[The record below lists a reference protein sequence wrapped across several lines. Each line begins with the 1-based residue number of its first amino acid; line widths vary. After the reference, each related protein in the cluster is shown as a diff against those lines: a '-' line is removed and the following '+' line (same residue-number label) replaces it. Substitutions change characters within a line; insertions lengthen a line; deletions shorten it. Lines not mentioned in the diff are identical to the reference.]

1 MADTVAEATWVAINQ
16 RAGASN
22 CVLGRPSSDPAYGN
36 GLHEAATVIVML
48 AELDALPRVNL
59 AVAPTPLQE
68 APRLAAAIGLDR
80 LLIKRDDLTGLA
92 MGGNKARKLEYLVA
106 DAMAQ
111 GADVL
116 VTTGAAQSNHCRLTA
131 AAARVAGIEAH
142 LVLRGKAID
151 EVQGNM
157 LLDQLLGATWSF
169 AGDTSPEDCMKDVA
183 VRLAAEGRRPYVIPA
198 GGSNGRGALGYV
210 RCAFELTEQLAEHG
224 EQPRYVLCA
233 GGSCG
238 TLSGLTLGLALAG
251 SATPLAAVSISRSV
265 PDRVAKARQIM
276 ADSCAI
282 LEVENPNAA
291 PVIIDG
297 YVGPG
302 YGMATE
308 LSRRALEFA
317 ARTEGLIL
325 DPVYTAKAF
334 GGLIGEIEAGRIERK
349 DLIVF
354 VHTGGMPA
362 LFADPS
368 LYWHAD

>member
-1 MADTVAEATWVAINQ
+1 
-16 RAGASN
+16 
-22 CVLGRPSSDPAYGN
+22 
-36 GLHEAATVIVML
+36 ML
-48 AELDALPRVNL
+48 AELDALPRMNL

-68 APRLAAAIGLDR
+68 APRLAGAIGLER

-92 MGGNKARKLEYLVA
+92 MGGNKARKLEYLLA
-106 DAMAQ
+106 DAVAK

-116 VTTGAAQSNHCRLTA
+116 VTTGAPQSNHCRLTA
-131 AAARVAGIEAH
+131 AAARVADIDAH
-142 LVLRGKAID
+142 LVFRGEPVD

-157 LLDQLLGATWSF
+157 VLDQLLGATWSF
-169 AGDTSPEDCMKDVA
+169 AGDRSPDECMTEVA
-183 VRLAAEGRRPYVIPA
+183 ARLTAEGRRPYVIPA

-210 RCAFELTEQLAEHG
+210 RCGFELTDELRQRG
-224 EQPRYVLCA
+224 EQPRYVMCA

-251 SATPLAAVSISRSV
+251 GLAPLAAVSISRSV
-265 PDRVAKARQIM
+265 PDRVAKARKIM
-276 ADSCAI
+276 AESCAI
-282 LEVENPNAA
+282 LEVEDPNAT

-308 LSRRALEFA
+308 LSRRALEVA

-334 GGLIGEIEAGRIERK
+334 GGLVGEIEAGRIKRD

-362 LFADPS
+362 LFADPK

>member
-1 MADTVAEATWVAINQ
+1 
-16 RAGASN
+16 
-22 CVLGRPSSDPAYGN
+22 
-36 GLHEAATVIVML
+36 ML
-48 AELDALPRVNL
+48 AALEALPRLDL

-80 LLIKRDDLTGLA
+80 LLVKRDDLTGLA

-106 DAMAQ
+106 DALGR

-116 VTTGAAQSNHCRLTA
+116 ITTGAPQSNHCRLTA
-131 AAARVAGIEAH
+131 AAACVAGIDAH
-142 LVLRGKAID
+142 LVFRGRPID

-157 LLDQLLGATWSF
+157 VLDQLLGATWSF
-169 AGDTSPEDCMKDVA
+169 AGGRSPEECMNEVA
-183 VRLAAEGRRPYVIPA
+183 ARLTSEGRRPYVIPA

-210 RCAFELTEQLAEHG
+210 RCGFELTEQLKHHG
-224 EQPRYVLCA
+224 EQPRFVMCA

-251 SATPLAAVSISRSV
+251 GLAPLAAVSISRSV
-265 PDRVAKARQIM
+265 PDRVAKARRIM
-276 ADSCAI
+276 AESCAM
-282 LEVENPNAA
+282 LEVEDPGST

-302 YGMATE
+302 YGITTE
-308 LSRRALEFA
+308 LSRRALEVA

-334 GGLIGEIEAGRIERK
+334 GGLIGEIEAGRIKRE

-362 LFADPS
+362 LFADPK